1 MIQMKSVRF
10 ALYSVPVSSTG
21 FYFPGVLSVCGKHR
35 MRITANITESGR
47 KIDVFVETEK
57 GVSSNKTFAPPQII
71 PEKPDFE
78 VLVNLYKIYG
88 DLRTKTQMERILART
103 GILSGE
109 TILEIFLKRAL
120 ERHEAITV
128 VNAPNVQEQVVAV
141 GYDGPTLD
149 LKSVRQGHSSLRRV
163 PGALVIPDIISCSFI
178 SVESEWW

>member
-10 ALYSVPVSSTG
+10 ALCSVPVSGTG
-21 FYFPGVLSVCGKHR
+21 FDFSGVLSACGKHR
-35 MRITANITESGR
+35 MRIAANIIESGR
-47 KIDVFVETEK
+47 KINVFAATAK
-57 GVSSNKTFAPPQII
+57 GVSCNKTFALPQIT
-71 PEKPDFE
+71 PEKQDFE
-78 VLVNLYKIYG
+78 ILVNLYKIYG
-88 DLRTKTQMERILART
+88 DLRTKTQMERILTRA

-149 LKSVRQGHSSLRRV
+149 LKSVRQGRSSLGRV
-163 PGALVIPDIISCSFI
+163 PGALVIPDIVSSSF
-178 SVESEWW
+178 VFAESEWW